1 MTWVSIYW
9 FSRAGPAASVRIY
22 YEVMGSRDILDF
34 DLLQVKVPVGV
45 SFFPK
50 ETAQSPRAF
59 VFPFAHFL
67 WIKAKC
73 EVLCRFV
80 RAAANVVFESEHDSG
95 GHFAAYEKPEALA
108 DDLRRMFGK
117 GGPAAGVVPGHDGF

>member
-1 MTWVSIYW
+1 VGFNLLVLAGWSNSI
-9 FSRAGPAASVRIY
+9 SEDLLRGSGIRGSPQVAPPASQGAC
-22 YEVMGSRDILDF
+22 RDIFLSKGACAVTESVCLSF
-34 DLLQVKVPVGV
+34 CVVLSIKV
-45 SFFPK
+45 
-50 ETAQSPRAF
+50 
-59 VFPFAHFL
+59 
-67 WIKAKC
+67 KC

-80 RAAANVVFESEHDSG
+80 RAEANVVFESEHDSG

>member
-1 MTWVSIYW
+1 VLTLVSIYW

-22 YEVMGSRDILDF
+22 CELIGSGDVLA
-34 DLLQVKVPVGV
+34 LGHQQVKVPVGL

-50 ETAQSPRAF
+50 EVGQSPRAF
-59 VFPFAHFL
+59 VFPF
-67 WIKAKC
+67 
-73 EVLCRFV
+73 VLCWRSQASMWCCRFL
-80 RAAANVVFESEHDSG
+80 RAEGNLVFESEHASG

-117 GGPAAGVVPGHDGF
+117 GGPAAGVVPGRDGF